1 MLTILLG
8 LVIFLATKLIPEKF
22 KESPQAEKIDPDSES
37 QPEQAQKK
45 EETPENLAQWVL
57 KMEKAKTEL
66 KEKLCV
72 APVSTD
78 SKNLFGRDEVLIEVF
93 NAIHKGI
100 SLIELHGRSGV
111 GKTALALEIVFV
123 FSYHFQRQSR
133 FSYARSAVQC
143 NKWTSFVDSVEQFD
157 ENFIAAE

>member
-1 MLTILLG
+1 MTYGVLTILLG
-8 LVIFLATKLIPEKF
+8 LVIFFATKLIPEKF

-66 KEKLCV
+66 KQKLCV

-78 SKNLFGRDEVLIEVF
+78 SINFFGRYDVLIEVF

-100 SLIELHGRSGV
+100 SLMNC
-111 GKTALALEIVFV
+111 TAD
-123 FSYHFQRQSR
+123 RG
-133 FSYARSAVQC
+133 
-143 NKWTSFVDSVEQFD
+143 
-157 ENFIAAE
+157 

>member
-66 KEKLCV
+66 KEKLC
-72 APVSTD
+72 
-78 SKNLFGRDEVLIEVF
+78 
-93 NAIHKGI
+93 
-100 SLIELHGRSGV
+100 
-111 GKTALALEIVFV
+111 
-123 FSYHFQRQSR
+123 
-133 FSYARSAVQC
+133 
-143 NKWTSFVDSVEQFD
+143 
-157 ENFIAAE
+157 